1 MSQSR
6 SRLADRRRDGA
17 PDARGERGELAGGP
31 KASPAATNSRA
42 REEGI
47 SAGFSRPFQTPVQ
60 KLGRSASLR
69 RPTPEGSRW

>member
-1 MSQSR
+1 MSQPR
-6 SRLADRRRDGA
+6 ARRAGRRRDGA

-31 KASPAATNSRA
+31 KANPAATNSRA
-42 REEGI
+42 RKEGS

-69 RPTPEGSRW
+69 HPAPEGSRW